1 MLTAAVFAVCAAT
14 AGSAIPLAGAPGARA
29 ASDPVIIAVGDI
41 ACAPQNPDYNGG
53 KGTATACRMGATE
66 LVAAAQ
72 SPVAALILG
81 DEQYYCGLLADF
93 NVSYNA
99 SWGLLN
105 SIAYPVPGNHE
116 YGENAVKGNCTPSE
130 AQGYFT
136 YFGARARTPGKG
148 YYSFNL
154 GAWHL
159 IALNS
164 QCDKVS
170 CAAGSPQETWL
181 KNDLANDTAKCT
193 LAYWHEPLFTSTTGA
208 EQSAVRPFWNDLYNA
223 HADLILNGHAHN
235 YERFKPQTP
244 GGVASANGITE
255 IVVGTGGEDH
265 NPFLTTHA
273 NSVVRN
279 NNTFGVLKLT
289 LHATSYT
296 WQFMPIAGQS
306 FTDSGTASCH

>member
-1 MLTAAVFAVCAAT
+1 MGALVGSG
-14 AGSAIPLAGAPGARA
+14 AGPPTGDLGLAGATA
-29 ASDPVIIAVGDI
+29 ASDPVIVAVGDI
-41 ACAPQNPDYNGG
+41 ACSPTDPKYNGG
-53 KGTATACRMGATE
+53 QGTSSACQMAATE
-66 LVAAAQ
+66 KLAAAQ
-72 SPVAALILG
+72 SPDAALILG

-99 SWGLLN
+99 SWGQLN
-105 SIAYPVPGNHE
+105 SLAYPVPGNHE
-116 YGENAVKGNCTPSE
+116 YGEHAAKGNCTPSHAE
-130 AQGYFT
+130 DYFT
-136 YFGARARTPGKG
+136 YFGSRAGPAGKG

-164 QCDKVS
+164 ECDKVA
-170 CAAGSPQETWL
+170 CGVGSAQETWL
-181 KNDLANDTAKCT
+181 KQDLAADTAVCT
-193 LAYWHEPLFTSTTGA
+193 LAYFHEPLFSSTTGA
-208 EQSAVRPFWNDLYNA
+208 EQTAVRPFWNDLYAA

-244 GGVASANGITE
+244 GGSPDASGITE

-265 NPFLTTHA
+265 NPFLTVHA

-279 NNTFGVLKLT
+279 NTTFGVLKLT
-289 LHATSYT
+289 LHPTSYT

-306 FTDSGTASCH
+306 FTDSGTAACH